1 MLHDRSGHA
10 IVSPLPGLLLDMID
24 LVADIRV
31 CCSRNSREGANLPSY
46 LPPVAIRLG
55 RARIL
60 WQNTDIEIV
69 KKGNLD
75 LDEDIFGKMNFSL
88 LTDVNLVFYFIHE
101 FCISN

>member
-1 MLHDRSGHA
+1 
-10 IVSPLPGLLLDMID
+10 MID

-46 LPPVAIRLG
+46 LPSAAIRLG

-101 FCISN
+101 FCISD